1 MAFSGDWLIFSDVEH
16 LRRRPLSPSAML
28 ALDHCP
34 GRWAAEATIP
44 RPEDPFGAAE
54 LGTAA
59 HAVLE
64 AVLSLPPE
72 RRNEDAAWGAVAAQ
86 APPGA
91 PVGYLGAWRA
101 EVWARVAGLW
111 RVARPSGL
119 RVLATE
125 VRMEAPVHDV
135 PLRGIVD
142 LADRTPDGTVRIV
155 DHKTGR
161 PKGEGRW
168 PGYADQVRVYALL
181 WAEAHGEAPARGE
194 LWFTRYGMA
203 VPVDLSAGATE
214 RTLALARRSWQTLAA
229 SLEERRFALRP
240 SPLCPWCPL
249 AGTCPAA
256 KREGYQ
262 PVSPA
267 PTPTSTERSDGKDKE
282 HPMSE
287 VTPAMVNEAK
297 PWEAF
302 CFDGSPNWAAYQA
315 INARKLV
322 VLAKDCITST
332 GQALT
337 PKTLRGY
344 AALFAEMVYAAQR
357 ALGRKPTLQS
367 ALANHIVAFLETS
380 ARDVMPPALTDPADA
395 MSAWTSLMTRRLVKM
410 AGLAYDLMMAGT
422 ETAVLTEDRS

>member
-1 MAFSGDWLIFSDVEH
+1 MAFFGDWLVFSDVGH
-16 LRRRPLSPSAML
+16 LRRRALSPSAML
-28 ALDHCP
+28 ALDRCP

-44 RPEDPFGAAE
+44 RPESPFGAAE

-86 APPGA
+86 EPPGG
-91 PVGYLGAWRA
+91 PVQDLGAWRD

-111 RVARPSGL
+111 RIARPEGL
-119 RVLATE
+119 NVVATE
-125 VRMEAPVHDV
+125 ARMEAPVDGV

-142 LADRTPDGTVRIV
+142 LADRTADGAVRIV

-181 WAEAHGEAPARGE
+181 WAEAYGGAPARGE
-194 LWFTRYGMA
+194 LWFTRYGVA
-203 VPVDLSAGATE
+203 VPVDLSAGATK
-214 RTLALARRSWQTLAA
+214 RTLDLARRSWQGLAA

-249 AGTCPAA
+249 AAACPAA
-256 KREGYQ
+256 KREGYR
-262 PVSPA
+262 PVDA
-267 PTPTSTERSDGKDKE
+267 VPTPTSQQSNDGENEERT
-282 HPMSE
+282 MSE

-302 CFDGSPNWAAYQA
+302 CFDGSPNWASYQA

-322 VLAKDCITST
+322 VLAKDCTTST

-337 PKTLRGY
+337 PKALRGY

-380 ARDVMPPALTDPADA
+380 ARDVPPPALTDSADA

-422 ETAVLTEDRS
+422 ETSVLTEDRA